1 MIINELDDFS
11 AKNGRIIGNNIMVSE
26 ELEKFNDD
34 QIEIIN
40 DSVAFA
46 EELVSEHYKMSA
58 SQWLRGR
65 YDVKTLAELTTD
77 EIVFGPFAQ
86 IIRYEAKKKNAFLG
100 SSTYD
105 FYKICLQDHA
115 ILEALSETPQM
126 QLFSFSLYILT
137 HELIHIVRFGRFL
150 QNFNA
155 TEDEKME
162 EESRVHEQTYQILK
176 TLRLPSINEVFDYY
190 IKWRIVNQSS

>member
-1 MIINELDDFS
+1 MTLQELKTFN
-11 AKNGRIIGNNIMVSE
+11 KN
-26 ELEKFNDD
+26 

-40 DSVAFA
+40 NSVALA
-46 EELVSEHYKMSA
+46 EELVSDCYKMSA

-65 YDVKTLAELTTD
+65 YDVKTLADLTKD
-77 EIVFGPFAQ
+77 EIVHGPFAQ
-86 IIRYEAKKKNAFLG
+86 IIRYEAKKKDTLLG

-105 FYKICLQDHA
+105 FYKICLQDHS
-115 ILEALSETPQM
+115 ILATLTRTPRM

-155 TEDEKME
+155 TEDEKLE
-162 EESRVHEQTYQILK
+162 EETRVHEQTYQILK
-176 TLRLPSINEVFDYY
+176 PLRIPALNDVFRFY
-190 IKWRIVNQSS
+190 IKWRTEN

>member
-1 MIINELDDFS
+1 M
-11 AKNGRIIGNNIMVSE
+11 
-26 ELEKFNDD
+26 
-34 QIEIIN
+34 
-40 DSVAFA
+40 AFA

-65 YDVKTLAELTTD
+65 YDVKTLADLTKD
-77 EIVFGPFAQ
+77 EIVYGPFAQ
-86 IIRYEAKKKNAFLG
+86 IIRYEAKKRNSFLG

-105 FYKICLQDHA
+105 FYKICLQDHS
-115 ILEALSETPQM
+115 ILAALGQSPQI

-155 TEDEKME
+155 TEDEKLE
-162 EESRVHEQTYQILK
+162 EETRVHEQTYQILK
-176 TLRLPSINEVFDYY
+176 TLRLPSMNEVFTFYMQ
-190 IKWRIVNQSS
+190 WRTVNPNI

>member
-1 MIINELDDFS
+1 MIVNPQMIFKKKRSNHGKKIMASKEL
-11 AKNGRIIGNNIMVSE
+11 K
-26 ELEKFNDD
+26 KFNEN

-40 DSVAFA
+40 NSVALA

-65 YDVKTLAELTTD
+65 YDVKTLADLTAD
-77 EIVFGPFAQ
+77 EIVHGPFAQ
-86 IIRYEAKKKNAFLG
+86 IIRYEAKKKDTFLG

-115 ILEALSETPQM
+115 ILAALARTPQM

-137 HELIHIVRFGRFL
+137 HELIHIVRFGQFL

-155 TEDEKME
+155 TEDEKLE
-162 EESRVHEQTYQILK
+162 EETRVHEQTYQILK
-176 TLRLPSINEVFDYY
+176 PLRIPVLMKFFISILNGEPER
-190 IKWRIVNQSS
+190 KNL

>member
-1 MIINELDDFS
+1 MTLKEL
-11 AKNGRIIGNNIMVSE
+11 K
-26 ELEKFNDD
+26 KFNKN

-40 DSVAFA
+40 NSVALA
-46 EELVSEHYKMSA
+46 EELVSDYYKMSA

-65 YDVKTLAELTTD
+65 YDVKTLADLTKD
-77 EIVFGPFAQ
+77 EIIHGPFAQ
-86 IIRYEAKKKNAFLG
+86 IIRYEAKKKDTLLG

-105 FYKICLQDHA
+105 FYKICLQDHS
-115 ILEALSETPQM
+115 ILATLAQTPQM

-155 TEDEKME
+155 TEDEKLE
-162 EESRVHEQTYQILK
+162 EETRVHEETYQILK
-176 TLRLPSINEVFDYY
+176 SLRIPSLNEVFRFY
-190 IKWRIVNQSS
+190 IKWRTDKQNL

>member
-1 MIINELDDFS
+1 
-11 AKNGRIIGNNIMVSE
+11 MVSK
-26 ELEKFNDD
+26 ELKKFNEN

-40 DSVAFA
+40 NSMAFA

-65 YDVKTLAELTTD
+65 YDVKTLADLTSD
-77 EIVFGPFAQ
+77 EIVHGPFAQ
-86 IIRYEAKKKNAFLG
+86 IIRYEAKKKDTSLG

-105 FYKICLQDHA
+105 FYKVCLQDHS
-115 ILEALSETPQM
+115 ILAALARTPEM

-137 HELIHIVRFGRFL
+137 HELIHIVRFGQFL

-155 TEDEKME
+155 TEDEKLE
-162 EESRVHEQTYQILK
+162 EETRVHEQTYQILK
-176 TLRLPSINEVFDYY
+176 PLRVPTINQVFQFYV
-190 IKWRIVNQSS
+190 KWRTSSPNL

>member
-1 MIINELDDFS
+1 MTSKEL
-11 AKNGRIIGNNIMVSE
+11 K
-26 ELEKFNDD
+26 KFNEN

-40 DSVAFA
+40 NSVALA

-65 YDVKTLAELTTD
+65 YDVKTLADLTQD

-86 IIRYEAKKKNAFLG
+86 IIRYEAKKKDTLLG

-105 FYKICLQDHA
+105 YYKICLQDHA
-115 ILEALSETPQM
+115 ILAALARTSQM
-126 QLFSFSLYILT
+126 QLFSFALYILT

-155 TEDEKME
+155 TEDEKLE
-162 EESRVHEQTYQILK
+162 EEVRVHEQTFQILK
-176 TLRLPSINEVFDYY
+176 FLRMPSLEEVFNFY
-190 IKWRIVNQSS
+190 IKWRTDSQNF

>member
-1 MIINELDDFS
+1 MAPKEL
-11 AKNGRIIGNNIMVSE
+11 N
-26 ELEKFNDD
+26 KFNEN

-40 DSVAFA
+40 NSMALA

-65 YDVKTLAELTTD
+65 YDVKTLSDLTAD
-77 EIVFGPFAQ
+77 EIVHGPFAQ
-86 IIRYEAKKKNAFLG
+86 IIRYEAKKKDTFLG

-115 ILEALSETPQM
+115 ILAALAGTPQM
-126 QLFSFSLYILT
+126 QLFPFSLYILT

-155 TEDEKME
+155 TEDEKLE
-162 EESRVHEQTYQILK
+162 EETRVHEQTYQILK
-176 TLRLPSINEVFDYY
+176 PLRIPAINEVFHFYL
-190 IKWRIVNQSS
+190 KWRTESQNL

>member
-1 MIINELDDFS
+1 MALKEL
-11 AKNGRIIGNNIMVSE
+11 K
-26 ELEKFNDD
+26 KFNEK

-40 DSVAFA
+40 NSVALA
-46 EELVSEHYKMSA
+46 EELVSEYYKMSA

-65 YDVKTLAELTTD
+65 YDVKTLADLTAD
-77 EIVFGPFAQ
+77 EIVNGPFAQ
-86 IIRYEAKKKNAFLG
+86 IIRYEAKKKDTFLG

-105 FYKICLQDHA
+105 FYKICLQDHSILAA
-115 ILEALSETPQM
+115 IARTPQI

-137 HELIHIVRFGRFL
+137 HELIHIVRFGQFL

-155 TEDEKME
+155 TEDEKLE

-176 TLRLPSINEVFDYY
+176 PLRLPGLNEVFHFY
-190 IKWRIVNQSS
+190 IKWRTDKQNLI

>member
-1 MIINELDDFS
+1 MTLQELKTFN
-11 AKNGRIIGNNIMVSE
+11 KN
-26 ELEKFNDD
+26 

-40 DSVAFA
+40 NSVALA
-46 EELVSEHYKMSA
+46 EELVSDCYKMSA

-65 YDVKTLAELTTD
+65 YDVKTLADLTKD
-77 EIVFGPFAQ
+77 EIVHGPFAQ
-86 IIRYEAKKKNAFLG
+86 IIRYEAKKKDTLLG

-105 FYKICLQDHA
+105 FYKICLQDHS
-115 ILEALSETPQM
+115 ILATLARTPRM

-155 TEDEKME
+155 TEDEKLE
-162 EESRVHEQTYQILK
+162 EETRVHEQTYQILK
-176 TLRLPSINEVFDYY
+176 PLRIPALNDVFRFY
-190 IKWRIVNQSS
+190 IKWRTEN

>member
-1 MIINELDDFS
+1 
-11 AKNGRIIGNNIMVSE
+11 MVS
-26 ELEKFNDD
+26 LALAKFNDN
-34 QIEIIN
+34 QIKIIN
-40 DSVAFA
+40 SSVALA

-65 YDVKTLAELTTD
+65 YDVKTLADLTKD
-77 EIVFGPFAQ
+77 EIVHGPFAQ
-86 IIRYEAKKKNAFLG
+86 IIRYEAQKKNSSLG

-105 FYKICLQDHA
+105 FYKICLQDHS
-115 ILEALSETPQM
+115 ILATLARTPQIM
-126 QLFSFSLYILT
+126 LFPFSLYILA

-162 EESRVHEQTYQILK
+162 EETRVHEQTYQVLK
-176 TLRLPSINEVFDYY
+176 TVRVSGINEVFHFYAD
-190 IKWRIVNQSS
+190 WRNGRKNL

>member
-1 MIINELDDFS
+1 MIIKKKLANHGEHMASTEL
-11 AKNGRIIGNNIMVSE
+11 K
-26 ELEKFNDD
+26 KFNEN

-40 DSVAFA
+40 NSVALA

-58 SQWLRGR
+58 NQWLRGR
-65 YDVKTLAELTTD
+65 YDVKTLADLAAD
-77 EIVFGPFAQ
+77 EIVHGPFAQ
-86 IIRYEAKKKNAFLG
+86 IIRYEAKKKDTFLG

-115 ILEALSETPQM
+115 ILAALAQTPQM

-137 HELIHIVRFGRFL
+137 HELIHIVRFGQFL

-155 TEDEKME
+155 TEDEKLE
-162 EESRVHEQTYQILK
+162 EETRVHEQTYQILK
-176 TLRLPSINEVFDYY
+176 PLRVPGLNEVFHFY
-190 IKWRIVNQSS
+190 IKWRTSIQNL

>member
-1 MIINELDDFS
+1 MTLQEL
-11 AKNGRIIGNNIMVSE
+11 K
-26 ELEKFNDD
+26 KFNKN

-40 DSVAFA
+40 NSVALA
-46 EELVSEHYKMSA
+46 EELVSDYYKMSA

-65 YDVKTLAELTTD
+65 YDVKTLADLTKD
-77 EIVFGPFAQ
+77 EIIHGPFAQ
-86 IIRYEAKKKNAFLG
+86 IIRYEAKKKDTLLG

-105 FYKICLQDHA
+105 FYKICLQDHS
-115 ILEALSETPQM
+115 ILATLARTPQM

-150 QNFNA
+150 QSFNA

-162 EESRVHEQTYQILK
+162 EETRVHEQTYQILK
-176 TLRLPSINEVFDYY
+176 SLRIPSLNEVFRFY
-190 IKWRIVNQSS
+190 IKWRTDKKNL

>member
-1 MIINELDDFS
+1 MASQEL
-11 AKNGRIIGNNIMVSE
+11 K
-26 ELEKFNDD
+26 KFNEN

-40 DSVAFA
+40 NSVALA
-46 EELVSEHYKMSA
+46 EELVSEYYKMSA

-65 YDVKTLAELTTD
+65 YDVKTLVDLTQD

-86 IIRYEAKKKNAFLG
+86 IIRYEAKKKDTLLG

-115 ILEALSETPQM
+115 ILAALARTSKM
-126 QLFSFSLYILT
+126 QLFAFSLYILT

-155 TEDEKME
+155 TENEKLE
-162 EESRVHEQTYQILK
+162 EEARVHEQTFQILK
-176 TLRLPSINEVFDYY
+176 SLSMPGLNEVFKFY
-190 IKWRIVNQSS
+190 IKWRTDGQNL